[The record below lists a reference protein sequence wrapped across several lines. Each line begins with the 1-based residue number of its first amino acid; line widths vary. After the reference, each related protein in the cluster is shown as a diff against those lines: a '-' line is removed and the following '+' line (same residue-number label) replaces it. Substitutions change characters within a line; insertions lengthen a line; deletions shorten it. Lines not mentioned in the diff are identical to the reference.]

1 MADQDGDGMLTQDE
15 YVLANYLM
23 DYKLHGR
30 DLPKELPEFMWTPS
44 VRAGENAAG
53 GGGKGKEKEEDK

>member
-1 MADQDGDGMLTQDE
+1 MLTQDE